1 MGVFVYPEKGENPLC
16 RFTFYRGEALPIS
29 HLITEPIHS
38 LIHQSYHSEE
48 REEPLN
54 GDGFGLAWYVEGS
67 TESAVFRAVTPAWSN
82 RNLRELA
89 RVTESGCFLAH
100 VRAATQVLEVSET
113 NCHPFKH
120 GRYTFMHNGDVGGF
134 HAIRRPL
141 LASLGDRAFSSI
153 HGSTDSEHLFALFLD
168 EMERSGDG
176 SGLEVMA
183 EALDRAIDRA
193 MDLAAEHAPGEP
205 SYLNLV
211 LCDGASAIA
220 CRYVT
225 EAVESAES
233 LYVARGHYVWKDG
246 AARIL
251 PAKPGEGAVL
261 VSSERIGADPAWE
274 PVPVGWWLMIT
285 PEREVSYRPMRVGPG
300 FDHPP
305 RVSSRPASREPTAGA
320 PG

>member
-1 MGVFVYPEKGENPLC
+1 MC

-29 HLITEPIHS
+29 CLITEPIHS

-67 TESAVFRAVTPAWSN
+67 AEPAVFRAVTPAWSN

-89 RVTESGCFLAH
+89 RVTHSRCFLAH

-120 GRYTFMHNGDVGGF
+120 GRYTLMHNGDVGGF
-134 HAIRRPL
+134 HSIRRAL
-141 LASLGDRAFSSI
+141 LAGLGDMAFRSI

-168 EMERSGDG
+168 EMERSGNEP
-176 SGLEVMA
+176 GLEAMA
-183 EALDRAIDRA
+183 EALERAIDRA
-193 MDLAAEHAPGEP
+193 MDLSAEYAPGEP

-211 LCDGASAIA
+211 LSDGSSTVA

-225 EAVESAES
+225 DAVDSAVS

-246 AARIL
+246 AASIL
-251 PAKPGEGAVL
+251 PAKAGEGAVL
-261 VSSERIGADPAWE
+261 VSSERIGCDPAWE
-274 PVPVGWWLMIT
+274 PVPVGWWMMVSPDL
-285 PEREVSYRPMRVGPG
+285 EVSYRPMRVGPG
-300 FDHPP
+300 FDHP
-305 RVSSRPASREPTAGA
+305 SRAASRETAV
-320 PG
+320 